1 MQPLAVFKL
10 RRSPSGVTLVETLAI
25 VAVIGILAGIA
36 APSFLTWLSNKKIED
51 VTAQTESAIREAQSE
66 AIKKSISC
74 TLTIDKAN
82 AKISSDP
89 TTCLPTGERDLSK
102 LGVRALSNNTTEV
115 AIGTANLGSTD
126 SFEFSQKGTLSV
138 VGGVGMIVLYHS
150 GDATNQRNRNRCI
163 AVASGIGLIRTGIY
177 IGSNPSNPSDTNN
190 CNTSS

>member
-1 MQPLAVFKL
+1 MQPLAVFSI

-25 VAVIGILAGIA
+25 VAVVGILAAIA
-36 APSFLTWLSNKKIED
+36 APSFLAWFNNKKIED

-82 AKISSDP
+82 AKISSNP

-102 LGVRALSNNTTEV
+102 LGVRALSNNATEV

-138 VGGVGMIVLYHS
+138 GGGVGMIVLYRN
-150 GDATNQRNRNRCI
+150 GGATNQRNRCI

-177 IGSNPSNPSDTNN
+177 TGSNPSNPTDINN

>member
-1 MQPLAVFKL
+1 MQPLAVFSL
-10 RRSPSGVTLVETLAI
+10 RQSSSGATLVETLAI
-25 VAVIGILAGIA
+25 VAVIGILAAIA

-74 TLTIDKAN
+74 TLTIDKTN
-82 AKISSDP
+82 AKISSNP

-102 LGVRALSNNTTEV
+102 LGVRAFSNNTTEV
-115 AIGTANLGSTD
+115 AIGTANLGSTN

-138 VGGVGMIVLYHS
+138 GGGVGMIVLYR
-150 GDATNQRNRNRCI
+150 GGGATNQRNRCI

-177 IGSNPSNPSDTNN
+177 TGPNPSNPTDTNN